1 MWSTQE
7 VTAGD
12 RLDQFPNHMIYLQDV
27 QLVQH
32 STGEPYVRGGSRLLV
47 HILYVTARQ
56 TVDTI
61 YGGGDYLSSILG
73 QMHLHLLYE
82 MSQGIFAWLT
92 QLLRTPAIEMRP
104 TMIDHIVTFGH
115 CTCHLIERKMIRF
128 E

>member
-47 HILYVTARQ
+47 HILYVTDRQ

-61 YGGGDYLSSILG
+61 YGGGL
-73 QMHLHLLYE
+73 
-82 MSQGIFAWLT
+82 
-92 QLLRTPAIEMRP
+92 
-104 TMIDHIVTFGH
+104 
-115 CTCHLIERKMIRF
+115 F